1 MNAPFV
7 AGQSCARL
15 DYESTHW
22 TDTDQQKG
30 EGRRSQGHFG
40 YSMSGMNLNDWQE
53 FFAVL
58 FFVGSVT
65 IIFTWSA
72 KLVLIR
78 ALSASKH
85 QPGKPLSKQDKVV
98 LSLGLFGII
107 CVTYGFFV
115 EPYWLSVTH
124 VELTSSKI
132 HKNQKVRIVHISDFH
147 CDPKPRLEEQLPS
160 IIAAEK
166 PDVILF
172 TGDAINS
179 REGLPVFRK
188 CLTELAEIAPTFVV
202 KGNWDTCY
210 FTEANLFGGT
220 GATELDVQPVQL
232 KIEDNVICVAGLPAP
247 SSKTKRTEKRKSVQ
261 DVMQDVP
268 ENIYRVF
275 LYHYPDFIEEM
286 EKNKIDLYLAGHTH
300 GGQVALPFYGA
311 LVTLSNRGKQ
321 FEAGL
326 YQRGGTHLYV
336 NRGIGMEGGIA
347 PRVRFCARPEVTV
360 IDVVGQQGN

>member
-1 MNAPFV
+1 
-7 AGQSCARL
+7 
-15 DYESTHW
+15 
-22 TDTDQQKG
+22 
-30 EGRRSQGHFG
+30 
-40 YSMSGMNLNDWQE
+40 MNLNDWQE
-53 FFAVL
+53 FFTL
-58 FFVGSVT
+58 LLFVGSVT
-65 IIFTWSA
+65 VIFTWSA
-72 KLVLIR
+72 KLVLLR
-78 ALSASKH
+78 ALSAAKR
-85 QPGKPLSKQDKVV
+85 QPRKPLSKQDKVV
-98 LSLGLFGII
+98 LALGLLGII
-107 CVTYGFFV
+107 CVIYGFFV

-132 HKNQKVRIVHISDFH
+132 HKNQRVRIVHISDFH

-166 PDVILF
+166 PDVIFF

-188 CLTELAEIAPTFVV
+188 CLTQLAEIAPTFVV
-202 KGNWDTCY
+202 RGNWDTGY
-210 FTEANLFGGT
+210 FTDANRFGGT
-220 GATELDVQPVQL
+220 GVTELDGEPVQL
-232 KIEDNVICVAGLPAP
+232 KIADNVICVAGLPAP
-247 SSKTKRTEKRKSVQ
+247 SSKSEGAAKKISVH
-261 DVMQDVP
+261 DVMHDVP

-275 LYHYPDFIEEM
+275 LYHFPDFIEEM

-311 LVTLSNRGKQ
+311 LVTLSSRGKQ

-360 IDVVGQQGN
+360 IDVVGQPGN